1 MSRWIRED
9 VRVFFEAVPAAVAVY
24 IFGSTARGSST
35 RESDVDVA
43 VPFDAPPASTLM
55 GPRLT
60 LEGRLEEALGRAVDL
75 VVLNT
80 APADLVHH
88 ILRDGDL
95 VLERDRSRRIRFE
108 VARRNE
114 YFDLQPIRERYR
126 RAREQQPTR
135 TP

>member
-1 MSRWIRED
+1 MSLGIRED
-9 VRVFFEAVPAAVAVY
+9 VRAFFEAVPAAVAVY
-24 IFGSTARGSST
+24 IFGSTARGFST
-35 RESDVDVA
+35 RESDVDIA
-43 VPFDAPPASTLM
+43 VLFAAPPASTLM

-80 APADLVHH
+80 APADLVHR

-95 VLERDRSRRIRFE
+95 VLERDRGRRIEFE

-114 YFDLQPIRERYR
+114 YFDLQPLRDRYR
-126 RAREQQPTR
+126 REREQSPAR
-135 TP
+135 VR